1 MFGWRRVQRDRGEL
15 MKRLRQLASIVA
27 LVSSVMPAAMAA
39 NVKNGKALFAKCATC
54 HAPDATSEN
63 VGPSLVGVVGRKA
76 AEVPDFRYSA
86 AMRKS
91 DITWDEA
98 NLAEYIADPQGKVRG
113 NRMPFPGLSSASDVE
128 DVIAYLKTMK

>member
-1 MFGWRRVQRDRGEL
+1 
-15 MKRLRQLASIVA
+15 MKSIRQLASIVV
-27 LVSSVMPAAMAA
+27 LVSSVTPAAMAA
-39 NVKNGKALFAKCATC
+39 NVQHGKALFAKCATC

-63 VGPSLVGVVGRKA
+63 VGPSLIGVVGRKA

-91 DITWDEA
+91 EITWDEA
-98 NLAEYIADPQGKVRG
+98 TLQEYITDPQKKVRG
-113 NRMPFPGLSSASDVE
+113 NRMPFPGLTSASDVE